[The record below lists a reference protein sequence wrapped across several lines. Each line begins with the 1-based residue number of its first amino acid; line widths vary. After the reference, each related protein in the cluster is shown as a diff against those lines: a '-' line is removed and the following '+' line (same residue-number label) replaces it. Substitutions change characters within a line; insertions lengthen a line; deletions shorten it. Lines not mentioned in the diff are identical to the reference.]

1 MVFVFHDAC
10 VQKMN
15 HLKRDC
21 DTWNLLALSELVMP
35 LVDFILQMNLLP
47 FIAKGSNFILA
58 EESESAVVVSFQFI
72 QVENKL
78 QSDQVFFSTLTSQLG
93 ILSTWY
99 APHSEQTIPQDWS
112 HLISYLPDWETVP
125 DQVLAGAS
133 YGVTSCKAISI

>member
-1 MVFVFHDAC
+1 
-10 VQKMN
+10 
-15 HLKRDC
+15 
-21 DTWNLLALSELVMP
+21 MP

-93 ILSTWY
+93 ILST
-99 APHSEQTIPQDWS
+99 
-112 HLISYLPDWETVP
+112 
-125 DQVLAGAS
+125 
-133 YGVTSCKAISI
+133 